1 MLFFAN
7 TQKAPGFESSSAS
20 SDNKTK
26 QHTQHGAAYT
36 HALPTSPVELPSGQV
51 CLSVRAAPA
60 QTWQATLTSTAAT
73 TLYDDEPPGSKCMFL
88 PAYGAFW
95 FLRVCVCQEHLNSRS
110 SDAYRNTCMIR
121 RTRSMCVLPHTDY
134 FLF

>member
-73 TLYDDEPPGSKCMFL
+73 TASARAGTQTAATALAASARAGTQTAATARAGTQTTALGNHGLQGLGRGMGGCP
-88 PAYGAFW
+88 
-95 FLRVCVCQEHLNSRS
+95 
-110 SDAYRNTCMIR
+110 
-121 RTRSMCVLPHTDY
+121 
-134 FLF
+134 